1 MNWID
6 VILCVV
12 IGIIILGV
20 MCLIIEAFHEN
31 EPGMIPGVFITGI
44 ILIGLC
50 LVPFLTIDKA
60 AGATIG
66 TITAVDR
73 NFFGTTAVYIKTS
86 ETEQEE
92 YCIENKEIK
101 KVAMDNIGKKVK
113 VKYGTRVGLYSTGA
127 CSQAPIKEIEIIE

>member
-20 MCLIIEAFHEN
+20 MCLTIEAFHEN

-73 NFFGTTAVYIKTS
+73 NFFGTTAVYFKTS

-101 KVAMDNIGKKVK
+101 EVAMDNIGKKVK